1 MNLIEAFDVL
11 HKMATIQ
18 RYSQTRLI
26 NPESVLEHTGFV
38 AILAGLMADECGYDP
53 GAKLKLLEEALVH
66 DIDEIITGDIPRPTK
81 YYNKGVTDALEG
93 VADSNMQEI
102 SLTLYGNLQLY
113 HIWRAHKH
121 NIVLQ
126 IADKLAVVYKI
137 WQEVELHGNRNLLPH
152 ITSIKAY
159 LIERR
164 DRQEMNPKFQ
174 NIITQG
180 IEICLRIETYE

>member
-1 MNLIEAFDVL
+1 M
-11 HKMATIQ
+11 
-18 RYSQTRLI
+18 
-26 NPESVLEHTGFV
+26 
-38 AILAGLMADECGYDP
+38 
-53 GAKLKLLEEALVH
+53 
-66 DIDEIITGDIPRPTK
+66 
-81 YYNKGVTDALEG
+81 TDALEG